1 MGYTHYWRFK
11 NNPAEI
17 ENGAEK
23 FKKAVS
29 LIRHFKGIVENEGI
43 EICGWDGTGET
54 KILNDEINF
63 NGKDELS
70 HENCHIKLNMPD
82 KEDWEFNFCKTAEKP
97 YDLLVCLT
105 LMAFK
110 HYFGDDFNYSSDGV
124 TRESIVDPEHIA
136 YWKKINWEPEI
147 EIGWQ
152 NAYDIWDEEQSWAR

>member
-11 NNPAEI
+11 INPAEI
-17 ENGAEK
+17 ENGKEK
-23 FKKAVS
+23 FKEAVD
-29 LIRHFKGIVENEGI
+29 LVRHFHNIVTGMGID
-43 EICGWDGTGET
+43 ICGWNGDGEP
-54 KILNDEINF
+54 KLLDDEINF
-63 NGKDELS
+63 NGKEELC

-110 HYFGDDFNYSSDGV
+110 HCFGDDFNYSSDGV
-124 TRESIVDPEHIA
+124 TRESIQDPANIK
-136 YWKKINWEPEI
+136 YWEEIHWEPEI

-152 NAYDIWDEEQSWAR
+152 QAYDIWDSEMGLA